1 MKPGFVF
8 ASAVCAF
15 LSLPIVAQAQGL
27 IGGAEEGAHAGNRAA
42 GPVGAVVGGAIGA
55 GVGTVNGALGIR
67 PGYYHRHRCYW
78 RHGYRHCY

>member
-1 MKPGFVF
+1 MKSGFVF
-8 ASAVCAF
+8 AGALCAL

-42 GPVGAVVGGAIGA
+42 GPVGAVVGGAVGA

-67 PGYYHRHRCYW
+67 PGYYHHRCYW
-78 RHGYRHCY
+78 RHGHRHCY